1 MARDLTGCGGKFPAC
16 CNQIGLKEERGGGE
30 GGAGSAFV
38 GGVCGQNR
46 GGLGFFYAAV
56 GAGAGTAVGA

>member
-1 MARDLTGCGGKFPAC
+1 MEAC